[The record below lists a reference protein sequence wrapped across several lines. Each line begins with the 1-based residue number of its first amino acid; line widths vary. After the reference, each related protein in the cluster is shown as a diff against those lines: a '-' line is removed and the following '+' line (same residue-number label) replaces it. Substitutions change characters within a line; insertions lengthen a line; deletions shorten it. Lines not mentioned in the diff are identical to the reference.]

1 MDVPAI
7 TRIRRENRTGASAG
21 LARRDFL
28 RLGGLAVGGS
38 VLVAACASSGGSGSG
53 GNVSLTMFIWSG
65 DQATEPRKA
74 VASFQK
80 ANPDVSVSFIEGTNG
95 TTFPQL
101 VASVQADPNKP
112 LLNLGFF
119 NAQSFAQGADIWSPI
134 TTAEVPNMAN
144 VLSQYKVSSGL
155 GAYMVMDAMGI
166 VYNKKLVK
174 SEPTSWMDLFDSA
187 YKGKVTTWDAP
198 EFSVNALPV
207 ISILN
212 GGSSSNLD
220 PGIKIFSEAAKNGQ
234 FLNLITS
241 LSQQEQELTTGQ
253 VALTPGFQGVVEPW
267 LESNPDLGFAVPK
280 EGVMALPEGFQ
291 IVKGSTGAQLT
302 AARKIMNTMLSPSVV
317 SAYCAATATIPL
329 ISGVELPAKFSDRPS
344 FQLSTVQN
352 AIQLDWDALASVT
365 QKYTTIWD
373 DEVKANL

>member
-7 TRIRRENRTGASAG
+7 RSRRERRAGRDAG

-38 VLVAACASSGGSGSG
+38 LLVAACGSSGGSG

-74 VASFQK
+74 VASFEK
-80 ANPDVSVSFIEGTNG
+80 ANPNVSVTFIEGTNA

-119 NAQSFAQGADIWSPI
+119 NAQSFAQGADIWAPV
-134 TTAEVPNMAN
+134 TTAAVPNVAN
-144 VLSQYKVSSGL
+144 VLPQYKVSSGL

-220 PGIKIFSEAAKNGQ
+220 PGIKIFAEAAKKGQ
-234 FLNLITS
+234 FLDLISS
-241 LSQQEQELTTGQ
+241 LSQLQQQLTTGQ
-253 VALTPGFQGVVEPW
+253 IALAPGFQGVVEPW

-291 IVKGSTGAQLT
+291 VVKGSSSAQS
-302 AARKIMNTMLSPSVV
+302 AAAQKIMNEMLSPSVV
-317 SAYCAATATIPL
+317 AAYCAATATIPL
-329 ISGVELPAKFSDRPS
+329 VSGVELPAKFRDRPS
-344 FQLSTVQN
+344 FQLATVQK
-352 AIQLDWDALASVT
+352 AIQLDWSALASVT
-365 QKYTTIWD
+365 QKYTTAWN

>member
-1 MDVPAI
+1 
-7 TRIRRENRTGASAG
+7 
-21 LARRDFL
+21 
-28 RLGGLAVGGS
+28 
-38 VLVAACASSGGSGSG
+38 
-53 GNVSLTMFIWSG
+53 MFIWSG
-65 DQATEPRKA
+65 DQATEPRAA

-80 ANPDVSVSFIEGTNG
+80 ANPGVSVTFIEGTNA

-101 VASVQADPNKP
+101 MASMQADPNKP

-134 TTAEVPNMAN
+134 TAAEVPNVAK
-144 VLSQYKVSSGL
+144 VLPQYKVASGL

-220 PGIKIFSEAAKNGQ
+220 PGIKIFADAAKNGQ

-241 LSQQEQELTTGQ
+241 LSQLQQELTTGQ
-253 VALTPGFQGVVEPW
+253 VALAPGFQGVVEPW

-291 IVKGSTGAQLT
+291 IVKGSTSAQLT
-302 AARKIMNTMLSPSVV
+302 AATKIMNDMLSPSVV

-329 ISGVELPAKFSDRPS
+329 VSGVKLPAKFSDRPS
-344 FQLSTVQN
+344 FQLATVQN
-352 AIQLDWDALASVT
+352 AIQLDWNALAQVT
-365 QKYTTIWD
+365 QKYTTVWD
-373 DEVKANL
+373 DQVKANL